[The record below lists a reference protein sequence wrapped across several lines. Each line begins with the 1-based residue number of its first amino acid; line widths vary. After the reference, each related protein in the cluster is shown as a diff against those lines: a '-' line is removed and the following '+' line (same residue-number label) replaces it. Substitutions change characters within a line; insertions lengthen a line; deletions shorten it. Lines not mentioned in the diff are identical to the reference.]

1 MNADDKAASLNRRQ
15 LLKRGIGLGMIA
27 TKVVGV
33 KVLMTSRSAYAKS
46 LALQTLNQT
55 EAQILEEFAEALVP
69 GAREAG
75 IAHYLDYNL
84 GAPPMETS
92 LIASYFNLLPP
103 YLPFYR
109 SGIEG
114 LASFSLKLTNTEFV
128 HLTEEDKVEVI
139 STMFQHMSGTD
150 LPGWQGDSSPF
161 LFYQCV
167 RSDALD
173 IVYGTPEGFQT
184 LGIPYMEHIL
194 PPSTW

>member
-1 MNADDKAASLNRRQ
+1 MNDQEKTVSINRRQ

-27 TKVVGV
+27 THVAGV
-33 KVLMTSRSAYAKS
+33 KMLVTSRSAYAKS
-46 LALQTLNQT
+46 LSLETLNKT
-55 EAQILEEFAEALVP
+55 EAQILEDFAEALVP

-84 GAPPMETS
+84 GAPPMQTT
-92 LIASYFNLLPP
+92 LIAGYFNLAPP

-114 LASFSLKLTNTEFV
+114 LASLSLKLTNKEFV
-128 HLTEEDKVEVI
+128 HLSEEEKTELI
-139 STMFQHMSGTD
+139 STMFQHMSGAN
-150 LPGWQGDSSPF
+150 LPGWKGESSPF

-184 LGIPYMEHIL
+184 LGVPYMEHIL
-194 PPSTW
+194 PPGTW